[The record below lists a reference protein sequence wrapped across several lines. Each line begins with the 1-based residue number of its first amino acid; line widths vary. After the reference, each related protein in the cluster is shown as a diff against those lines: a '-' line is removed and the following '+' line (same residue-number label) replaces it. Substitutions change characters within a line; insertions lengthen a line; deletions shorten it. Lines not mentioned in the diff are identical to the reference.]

1 MNSNRTRTVVAPTKW
16 RVVDIV
22 TASVIA
28 VAFGVIF
35 WGWGLIWA
43 ATGPAFAVFPPAQA
57 LMYGVWLM
65 PAVLAALIIRKPG
78 AALYAELVAAF
89 VSALLGSQWG
99 LTVLLYGVAQGL
111 AAELVFAAAGY
122 RRWRWAVAG
131 LAGAMA
137 GVAAAVIDRILWYPE
152 WNVLWTG
159 TYVTLV
165 ALSALVIAGLG
176 SVVLVRRL
184 APTGVLNPFPSGR
197 SVGST
202 QS

>member
-1 MNSNRTRTVVAPTKW
+1 MNGNSARTDTAGSAKW

-28 VAFGVIF
+28 VAFGIIF
-35 WGWGLIWA
+35 WAWGLIWA
-43 ATGPAFAVFPPAQA
+43 ATGPAFAIFPPAQA
-57 LMYGVWLM
+57 VMYGVWLM

-111 AAELVFAAAGY
+111 AAEVVFASTGY
-122 RRWRWAVAG
+122 RRWKWATAAV
-131 LAGAMA
+131 AGAMA

-152 WNVLWTG
+152 WNAVWTSI
-159 TYVTLV
+159 YVSLV
-165 ALSALVIAGLG
+165 SVSSMVIAGLG
-176 SVVLVRRL
+176 SVFLVRRL
-184 APTGVLNPFPSGR
+184 APTGVLSPFASGR
-197 SVGST
+197 SAGSD
-202 QS
+202 